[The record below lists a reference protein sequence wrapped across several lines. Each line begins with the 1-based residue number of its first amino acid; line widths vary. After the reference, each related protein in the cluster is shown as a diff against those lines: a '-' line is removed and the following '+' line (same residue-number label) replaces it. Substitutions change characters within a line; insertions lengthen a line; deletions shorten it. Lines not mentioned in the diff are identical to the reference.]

1 MPKRFDPTELAKFGS
16 LGLVARKAVEGFL
29 TGVHRSPF
37 KGYSIEF
44 AEHRQYYPGDE
55 IRHIDWRAFGK
66 TDRYYIKE
74 YEEDTNLK
82 AVLVLDASASMG
94 YRGSQKLSK
103 LEYAQQLAASL
114 GYLLLAQLDAVGLL
128 IHDDKPLIYLPPK
141 TTGKHLLSILQLLEK
156 ARPGGET
163 SLGQVWE
170 GIAGKHLK
178 KRGLVLLFTDA
189 FDQLEP
195 LTRALRHL
203 RYRNHEVI
211 LFQVL
216 APEEIEFPFRKPTKF
231 VNVEKLQEEW
241 QLDGKA
247 MAEAYRQRFTAHREA
262 LRRITADL
270 RIDLVTVRTD
280 EPVEAS
286 LGNYLVRRMRK

>member
-1 MPKRFDPTELAKFGS
+1 MLKRFDPTELAKYGS

-29 TGVHRSPF
+29 SGVHRSPF

-66 TDRYYIKE
+66 TDRFYIKE

-82 AVLVLDASASMG
+82 AMLVLDASASMG
-94 YRGSQKLSK
+94 YRGAQSLSK

-114 GYLLLAQLDAVGLL
+114 GYLLLTQLDAVGLL
-128 IHDDKPLIYLPPK
+128 VHDDKPRDYLPPK
-141 TTGKHLLSILQLLEK
+141 TTGKHLLSLLQMLEK
-156 ARPGGET
+156 AQPVGET
-163 SLGQVWE
+163 SLGAVWE
-170 GIAGKHLK
+170 TIAGRHLK
-178 KRGLVLLFTDA
+178 KRGLVILFTDA

-195 LTRALRHL
+195 LTRALRQL

-216 APEEIEFPFRKPTKF
+216 APEELDFPFRKPAKF
-231 VNVEKLQEEW
+231 VSLENATAEW
-241 QLDGKA
+241 QADPRKLRDQ
-247 MAEAYRQRFTAHREA
+247 YRKNFAAHQEA
-262 LRRITADL
+262 LHRLTADL
-270 RIDLVTVRTD
+270 WIDFATVRTD
-280 EPVEAS
+280 EPVERV
-286 LGNYLVRRMRK
+286 LGNYLMRRLRK

>member
-1 MPKRFDPTELAKFGS
+1 MPKRFDPTELAKYGS

-82 AVLVLDASASMG
+82 AMLVLDASASMG
-94 YRGSQKLSK
+94 YRGGQTLSK

-114 GYLLLAQLDAVGLL
+114 GYLMLTQLDAVGLL
-128 IHDDKPLIYLPPK
+128 VHDDKPRDYLPPK
-141 TTGKHLLSILQLLEK
+141 TTGKHLLSLLQMLEQSQ
-156 ARPGGET
+156 PGGET
-163 SLGQVWE
+163 SLGAVWE
-170 GIAGKHLK
+170 TIAGKHLK
-178 KRGLVLLFTDA
+178 KRGLVILFTDA
-189 FDQLEP
+189 FDAIEP

-211 LFQVL
+211 LFQIL
-216 APEEIEFPFRKPTKF
+216 APEELDFPFKKPTKF
-231 VNVEKLQEEW
+231 VNIERPTDEW
-241 QLDGKA
+241 QVDAHKLRDQ
-247 MAEAYRQRFTAHREA
+247 YRKNFAAHQAA
-262 LRRITADL
+262 LYRLTADL
-270 RIDLVTVRTD
+270 WIDFVSVRTD
-280 EPVEAS
+280 QPIKGA
-286 LGNYLVRRMRK
+286 LGDYLVRRLRK

>member
-1 MPKRFDPTELAKFGS
+1 MTKRFDPTELAKYGS

-82 AVLVLDASASMG
+82 AMLVLDASASMG
-94 YRGSQKLSK
+94 YRGAQKLSK

-114 GYLLLAQLDAVGLL
+114 GYLLLTQLDAVGLL

-141 TTGKHLLSILQLLEK
+141 TTGKHLLSLLQLLEK
-156 ARPGGET
+156 AQPGGET
-163 SLGQVWE
+163 SLGSVWE
-170 GIAGKHLK
+170 TIAGKHLK
-178 KRGLVLLFTDA
+178 KRGMVILFTDA
-189 FDQLEP
+189 FDQIEP

-211 LFQVL
+211 LFQIL
-216 APEEIEFPFRKPTKF
+216 APEELDFPFKKPTKF
-231 VNVEKLQEEW
+231 VNLERPTDEW
-241 QLDGKA
+241 QLDARKLRDQ
-247 MAEAYRQRFTAHREA
+247 YRKNFAVHQAA
-262 LRRITADL
+262 LRRLTADL
-270 RIDLVTVRTD
+270 WIDFVSVRTD
-280 EPVEAS
+280 QPIEAA
-286 LGNYLVRRMRK
+286 LGDYLVRRLRK